1 MGDLI
6 TFFIKVIFM
15 FAMIYNVLWGDLG
28 RGLIMAIAVI
38 PVFLFSIEME
48 LEQLKKQKN

>member
-6 TFFIKVIFM
+6 TFFLKVIFM
-15 FAMIYNVLWGDLG
+15 FGMIYNVLWGDLA
-28 RGLIMAIAVI
+28 RGLVMAIVVI